1 VVDRGILVLCTEA
14 PQDRTQRQ
22 AEFHNFAEDEQS
34 DEEHQQQVREGD
46 HVRLLRKV
54 ALVVGCAMPL
64 ALLVGAGAQTTTAS
78 VESLLGE
85 QIQPKVV
92 TAFQLQSYLARRIPK
107 LFPPGDSQTWSSEEA
122 KIRNHVLEDL
132 AFHGWPREWIDA
144 PPRFQQIDAMA
155 SDKGYRLRKL
165 RYEIVPGFDS
175 TAILYE
181 PESVHGKA
189 PAILNVIGH
198 EVAGNAAEYEQK
210 RCINFAKRGILA
222 LSLSWVGFGELAQP
236 ENGHDFAAHLD
247 LVGANALGFFY
258 LSMRRGLDYLA
269 TLPQVDTRR
278 LGVTG
283 LSGGGWQTTL
293 LGAFDER
300 VAVSV
305 EVAGIGAL
313 ESNIFRPL
321 DTDEIEENATDLAQH
336 EDYPF
341 FVAIRAP
348 RPTLLIHNA
357 EDDCCF
363 RAALVK
369 PYVYDRVRP
378 FFRLFGKEDDLAW
391 HENRDP
397 GTHNYQLDNREQ
409 AYAFFTKHFGLPV
422 TPNELPSDDEI
433 RSAEELTV
441 GVPQQNLTILGL
453 AKKLA
458 SQIPTATIPTG
469 SEQDSWRKS
478 QREQLKSLV
487 RYAPVSVENAW
498 RTDNSKHLGLET
510 LSYRFDFSNG
520 FSATGIWLK
529 AIAAPSDGPVTVVLA
544 DNGYKV
550 AADVASEHVNRGEQ
564 VLALD
569 LLFNGATAPENP
581 ADWEMLAATT
591 GDRPLGLEAAQLL
604 AIAGWLRSRHSSSI
618 SVVTD
623 GIRNQVIVLVSA
635 GIEPTA
641 FARIES
647 RNWMGSLNY
656 LLKNAVP
663 FRSAPELFCLDLY
676 RYFDLDRLSI
686 IAGPTDVR
694 RMGPEFVL
702 AKVSTKKY
710 E

>member
-1 VVDRGILVLCTEA
+1 MAHPKKQWSSAFKPVSTE
-14 PQDRTQRQ
+14 QT
-22 AEFHNFAEDEQS
+22 NQS
-34 DEEHQQQVREGD
+34 SLGHGVS
-46 HVRLLRKV
+46 LWWSPPLI
-54 ALVVGCAMPL
+54 VGCAMLL
-64 ALLVGAGAQTTTAS
+64 AISAGAQTTAS
-78 VESLLGE
+78 SIESVLQE
-85 QIQPKVV
+85 HIQPGGV
-92 TAFQLQSYLARRIPK
+92 TAFQLQAYLAKRIPK
-107 LFPPGDSQTWSSEEA
+107 LSLPDHADKWSSEEA
-122 KIRNHVLEDL
+122 RIRSHVLKDVV
-132 AFHGWPREWIDA
+132 FHGWPQEWVDA
-144 PPRFQQIDAMA
+144 PPRFQESSVIE
-155 SDKGYRLRKL
+155 SDKGYRLRKF

-175 TAILYE
+175 TAVLYE
-181 PESVHGKA
+181 PEKINGKA

-210 RCINFAKRGILA
+210 RCINFAKRGIFA
-222 LSLSWVGFGELAQP
+222 LSLSWAGFGELAQP
-236 ENGHDFAAHLD
+236 ENGHDYAAHLD
-247 LVGANALGFFY
+247 LVGTNALGFFY

-269 TLPQVDTRR
+269 SLPQVDAQR

-293 LGAFDER
+293 LGALDPR
-300 VAVSV
+300 VAVTV

-313 ESNIFRPL
+313 ESNLLRPL
-321 DTDEIEENATDLAQH
+321 DLDEIEENATDLTKN

-369 PYVYDRVRP
+369 PYIYDRVIP
-378 FFRLFGKEDDLAW
+378 FFHLFGDEGDLAW

-422 TPNELPSDDEI
+422 TPAEIPSDDEI
-433 RSAEELTV
+433 RPPEQLAAGL
-441 GVPQQNLTILGL
+441 PQQNLSIVGL
-453 AKKLA
+453 ARKLA
-458 SQIPTATIPTG
+458 SQITRTAVPTG
-469 SEQDSWRKS
+469 GERDPWIKS
-478 QREQLKSLV
+478 QRQRLKDVV

-520 FSATGIWLK
+520 LSATGIWLK
-529 AIAAPSDGPVTVVLA
+529 SISAPSDGPITVILA
-544 DNGYKV
+544 DEGYKSTAEAV
-550 AADVASEHVNRGEQ
+550 SEHVNRGEQ

-581 ADWEMLAATT
+581 ADWEMLVATT

-604 AIAGWLRSRHSSSI
+604 AIADWLRRNGSRGI

-623 GIRNQVIVLVSA
+623 GIRNQVIALASA
-635 GIEPTA
+635 ALEPKA
-641 FARIES
+641 FGRLDS
-647 RNWMGSLNY
+647 SHWMGSLDY
-656 LLKNAVP
+656 LLNNAVA
-663 FRSAPELFCLDLY
+663 FRSTPELFCLDLHK
-676 RYFDLDRLSI
+676 YFDLDQLSLM
-686 IAGPTDVR
+686 ATPTDVKR
-694 RMGPEFVL
+694 IGGEAVIG
-702 AKVSTKKY
+702 KGNIKKY